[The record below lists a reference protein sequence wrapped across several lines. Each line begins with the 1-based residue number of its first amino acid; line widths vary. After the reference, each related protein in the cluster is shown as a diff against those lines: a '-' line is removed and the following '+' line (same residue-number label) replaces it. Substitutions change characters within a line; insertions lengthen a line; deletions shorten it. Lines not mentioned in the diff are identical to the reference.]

1 MFIEGMKI
9 ILQDGDTPR
18 VWRFRN
24 DQGAHRNICVLH
36 ASDDEQQLFMAAL
49 RWGFGGPRDPRI
61 KAAMIHLTDN
71 DGDAW
76 VLDRSVDQLRAYKNR
91 QVFDGRSENCLKEI
105 LKDYL
110 PADAQDAVSLSDVLR
125 EFDLQFDGNSL
136 QAKPRSAGRVRKSA
150 FERQGR
156 ERADDIR
163 QNLQALLNL
172 EQLPSRMQIEQLLQN
187 GEAIMRRSLALRQQ
201 ARDISGATTHLNQ
214 VDTSLGARLEQELK
228 QLEQIQETAAPLL
241 DPARS
246 PKVLKERLTE
256 VEQELL
262 NLSSSLE
269 LKTMP
274 APDADIDWSLILQ
287 TLTRYLAYEKL
298 EKAARKSVQDARALV
313 KPAYDEY
320 RTSVSRFLQIDRDLI
335 RELEQCLAE
344 IADGVRRA
352 EGDESGRKDGLAVK
366 LNKLL
371 GWQAKD
377 GEQPGQPIPSA
388 AQQLDQARSAVN
400 LCLNQI
406 GKLYADLEAHA
417 ELHDQKLQ
425 DLDDRYEKVVTEY
438 GKAREQWLM
447 VSRKAQL
454 PAETSL
460 RSLINYINNY
470 NKITLLSQKKARLE
484 EELATWRVQVKNL
497 GRLLEEWRTHTGSQK
512 SLALD
517 NIHLILAEA
526 RGVLQYVAKKRNQ
539 LEKIRSIESKQEAF
553 RQLRERI
560 EQDFTHLGARWKKL
574 AGQIGFG
581 ELAMPTEQWGRIYA
595 SGIEWLALDRLLV
608 EDSKVLKNEQIFAAE
623 ALDHPLLSLHWKT
636 GAQGNKARLALL
648 QQLEHAD
655 DGGFVLLLTDDSILV
670 EMIQKMGVNLGT
682 RSAAKT
688 PQPQAVSQPVPQ
700 PAVKTVMSE
709 KAKAALE
716 VFASR
721 QGSGPRERS

>member
-1 MFIEGMKI
+1 MFIEGLKI

-18 VWRFRN
+18 LWRFRN
-24 DQGAHRNICVLH
+24 DQGAHRNICVLQV
-36 ASDDEQQLFMAAL
+36 ADDEQQLFMAAL
-49 RWGFGGPRDPRI
+49 RWGFGGPRDSRM
-61 KAAMIHLTDN
+61 KAVMIHLTDN

-76 VLDRSVDQLRAYKNR
+76 ILDRSMDQLRAFKNR
-91 QVFDGRSENCLKEI
+91 QAFDGRSENCLKEI

-110 PADAQDAVSLSDVLR
+110 PAGQQEAITLSDVLR
-125 EFDLQFDGNSL
+125 EFDLQFDGSAL
-136 QAKPRSAGRVRKSA
+136 QARTRSQGRMRRSAV
-150 FERQGR
+150 ERQGR
-156 ERADDIR
+156 ERADELR
-163 QNLQALLNL
+163 QSLQTLMNL
-172 EQLPSRMQIEQLLQN
+172 EQPPTRAQIEQLLQN
-187 GEAIMRRSLALRQQ
+187 GESIMRRSLALRQQ
-201 ARDISGATTHLNQ
+201 ARDIGGAAAHLNQ
-214 VDTSLGARLEQELK
+214 FDTSLSARLEQELK

-246 PKVLKERLTE
+246 PKVLKERLAE

-262 NLSSSLE
+262 TLSSSLE

-274 APDADIDWSLILQ
+274 APDADVDWSLILQ
-287 TLTRYLAYEKL
+287 SLTRFLAYEKL
-298 EKAARKSVQDARALV
+298 EKAARKSVQDARSLV

-320 RTSVSRFLQIDRDLI
+320 RAAIGRFLQIDRDLI
-335 RELEQCLAE
+335 RELEFCLAE
-344 IADGVRRA
+344 IAEGVRRS
-352 EGDESGRKDGLAVK
+352 EGDENGKKDGLAVK

-371 GWQAKD
+371 GWQAKE
-377 GEQPGQPIPSA
+377 GEQPGQPAPNA
-388 AQQLDQARSAVN
+388 AQQLDQARAAVN

-406 GKLYADLEAHA
+406 GKLYADLEAHS

-425 DLDDRYEKVVTEY
+425 DLDDRYEKVVIEY
-438 GKAREQWLM
+438 GKAREQWLI
-447 VSRKAQL
+447 VSRKAQI

-470 NKITLLSQKKARLE
+470 NKITLLSQKKVRLE
-484 EELATWRVQVKNL
+484 EELATWRTQVKNL

-539 LEKIRSIESKQEAF
+539 LEKIRAIESKQEAF

-560 EQDFTHLGARWKKL
+560 DQDFTHLGGRWKKL
-574 AGQIGFG
+574 AEQIGLG
-581 ELAMPTEQWGRIYA
+581 DLAMPSEQWGQIYA
-595 SGIEWLALDRLLV
+595 SGIEWLTLDRLLV
-608 EDSKVLKNEQIFAAE
+608 DDSKALKNEQIFAAE
-623 ALDHPLLSLHWKT
+623 TLDHPLLAMHWST

-648 QQLEHAD
+648 QQLEHVD
-655 DGGFVLLLTDDSILV
+655 DGGFVLLLTEDTVLV
-670 EMIQKMGVNLGT
+670 EMLQKMGVNLGT
-682 RSAAKT
+682 RVAAKA
-688 PQPQAVSQPVPQ
+688 PQPQAAPQ

-721 QGSGPRERS
+721 QASGSRDRS

>member
-24 DQGAHRNICVLH
+24 DQGVHRNICVLE
-36 ASDDEQQLFMAAL
+36 APEDEQQLFMAAL
-49 RWGFGGPRDPRI
+49 RWGFGGPKDSRI

-91 QVFDGRSENCLKEI
+91 QSFDGRSENCLKEI

-110 PADAQDAVSLSDVLR
+110 PADAQDAVTLSDVLR
-125 EFDLQFDGNSL
+125 EFDLQFDGTAL
-136 QAKPRSAGRVRKSA
+136 KAQPRSVGRIRKSA

-156 ERADDIR
+156 ERSDEMT
-163 QNLQALLNL
+163 QSLQTLLRL
-172 EQLPSRMQIEQLLQN
+172 QQLPTRTQIEQLLQT
-187 GEAIMRRSLALRQQ
+187 GEAIMRRNFALRQQ
-201 ARDISGATTHLNQ
+201 SRDVGGAAAHLNQ
-214 VDTSLGARLEQELK
+214 LDTSLSARLEQELK
-228 QLEQIQETAAPLL
+228 QLEQIQETATPLL

-246 PKVLKERLTE
+246 PKVLKERLGE

-274 APDADIDWSLILQ
+274 APDSDIDWSLILQ

-298 EKAARKSVQDARALV
+298 EKAARKTVQDARSLV

-344 IADGVRRA
+344 IADGVRRS
-352 EGDESGRKDGLAVK
+352 EGDDAGKKDGLAVK

-371 GWQAKD
+371 GWQAKE
-377 GEQPGQPIPSA
+377 GEQPGQPAPSA
-388 AQQLDQARSAVN
+388 AQQLDQARLAVN

-406 GKLYADLEAHA
+406 GKLYADLEAHS

-425 DLDDRYEKVVTEY
+425 DLDDRYEKVVAEY
-438 GKAREQWLM
+438 GKSREQWLT

-470 NKITLLSQKKARLE
+470 NKINLLLQKRARLE
-484 EELATWRVQVKNL
+484 EELATWRAQVKIL

-526 RGVLQYVAKKRNQ
+526 RGVLQYVAKKRSQ
-539 LEKIRSIESKQEAF
+539 LEKIRGIESKQEAF

-560 EQDFTHLGARWKKL
+560 DQDFTHLSARWKKL
-574 AGQIGFG
+574 AGEIGLG
-581 ELAMPTEQWGRIYA
+581 ELPMPTEQWGQIYA
-595 SGIEWLALDRLLV
+595 TGIEWLALDRLFV
-608 EDSKVLKNEQIFAAE
+608 DGSKALKNEQIFAAE
-623 ALDHPLLSLHWKT
+623 TLDHPLLSLHWKT
-636 GAQGNKARLALL
+636 GTQGNKARIALL
-648 QQLEHAD
+648 QQIEHAD
-655 DGGFVLLLTDDSILV
+655 DGGLVLLLTDDSVLV
-670 EMIQKMGVNLGT
+670 EMIQKMGVNLGV
-682 RSAAKT
+682 RSAAKA
-688 PQPQAVSQPVPQ
+688 PQPQAAPQ

-721 QGSGPRERS
+721 QAGGPRERS

>member
-24 DQGAHRNICVLH
+24 DQGVHRNICVLE
-36 ASDDEQQLFMAAL
+36 APEDEQQLFMAAL
-49 RWGFGGPRDPRI
+49 RWGFGGPKDPRI

-91 QVFDGRSENCLKEI
+91 HPFDGRSESCLKEI

-110 PADAQDAVSLSDVLR
+110 PAETQDAVTFSDVLR
-125 EFDLQFDGNSL
+125 EFDLLFDGTAL
-136 QAKPRSAGRVRKSA
+136 KAQARSMGRVRTSA
-150 FERQGR
+150 FERKGR
-156 ERADDIR
+156 ERS
-163 QNLQALLNL
+163 QEMVQSLQMLLRL
-172 EQLPSRMQIEQLLQN
+172 EQPPTPTVIEQLLQN
-187 GEAIMRRSLALRQQ
+187 GEAIMRRNFALRQE
-201 ARDISGATTHLNQ
+201 AHDVGGVAAHLNQ
-214 VDTSLGARLEQELK
+214 LDTSLSTRLEQELK
-228 QLEQIQETAAPLL
+228 QLEQIQETATPLL

-246 PKVLKERLTE
+246 PKVLKERLGE

-262 NLSSSLE
+262 NLNSSLE

-287 TLTRYLAYEKL
+287 TLTRYMAYEKL
-298 EKAARKSVQDARALV
+298 EKAARKSVQDARSLV

-344 IADGVRRA
+344 IADGVRRS
-352 EGDESGRKDGLAVK
+352 EGDDAGKKDGLAVK

-371 GWQAKD
+371 GWQAKE
-377 GEQPGQPIPSA
+377 GEQPGQPAPSA
-388 AQQLDQARSAVN
+388 AQELDQARLAVN

-406 GKLYADLEAHA
+406 GKLYADLEAHS

-425 DLDDRYEKVVTEY
+425 DLDDRYEKVVAEY
-438 GKAREQWLM
+438 GKAREQWLA

-470 NKITLLSQKKARLE
+470 NKINLLLQKKTRLE
-484 EELATWRVQVKNL
+484 EELTTWRAQVKNL

-526 RGVLQYVAKKRNQ
+526 RGVLQYVTKKRSQ
-539 LEKIRSIESKQEAF
+539 LEKIRGIESKQEAF

-560 EQDFTHLGARWKKL
+560 DQDFTHLSACWKKL
-574 AGQIGFG
+574 TSKIGLG
-581 ELAMPTEQWGRIYA
+581 ELPMPTEQWGQIYA
-595 SGIEWLALDRLLV
+595 AGIEWLALDRLFV
-608 EDSKVLKNEQIFAAE
+608 PDSKILKNEQIFAAE
-623 ALDHPLLSLHWKT
+623 TLDHPLLSLHWKT
-636 GAQGNKARLALL
+636 GTQGNKARIALL
-648 QQLEHAD
+648 QQIEHAD
-655 DGGFVLLLTDDSILV
+655 DAGLVLLLTDDSVLV
-670 EMIQKMGVNLGT
+670 EMIQRMGVSLGM
-682 RSAAKT
+682 RSTAKA
-688 PQPQAVSQPVPQ
+688 PQPQAAPQ

-716 VFASR
+716 VFTSR
-721 QGSGPRERS
+721 QAGGPRERS

>member
-18 VWRFRN
+18 LWRFRN
-24 DQGAHRNICVLH
+24 DQGAHRNICIVQ
-36 ASDDEQQLFMAAL
+36 APEDEQQLFMAAL
-49 RWGFGGPRDPRI
+49 RWCFGGPRDPRI

-76 VLDRSVDQLRAYKNR
+76 ILDRSVDQLRAYKNR
-91 QVFDGRSENCLKEI
+91 QAFDGRSENCLKEI
-105 LKDYL
+105 LKDYI
-110 PADAQDAVSLSDVLR
+110 PSDSQDAVTLSDVLR
-125 EFDLQFDGNSL
+125 EYDLMFDGSSL
-136 QAKPRSAGRVRKSA
+136 QAQPRSAGRVRKSTM
-150 FERQGR
+150 ERQGR
-156 ERADDIR
+156 ERADEMR
-163 QNLQALLNL
+163 QTLQTLLHL
-172 EQLPSRMQIEQLLQN
+172 DQLPSRTQIEQLLQN
-187 GEAIMRRSLALRQQ
+187 GEAVMRRSHALRQESRNIGS
-201 ARDISGATTHLNQ
+201 AAAHFNQ
-214 VDTSLGARLEQELK
+214 LDTSISTRLEQELK
-228 QLEQIQETAAPLL
+228 QLEQIQETATPLL

-246 PKVLKERLTE
+246 PKILKERLTE

-262 NLSSSLE
+262 NLSAGLE
-269 LKTMP
+269 LKTLP
-274 APDADIDWSLILQ
+274 SPDTDLDWSLILQ
-287 TLTRYLAYEKL
+287 SLTRYLAYEKL
-298 EKAARKSVQDARALV
+298 EKAARKSVQDARSLV

-320 RTSVSRFLQIDRDLI
+320 RSSVSRFLQIDRDLI

-352 EGDESGRKDGLAVK
+352 EGDDAGKKDGLAVK

-371 GWQAKD
+371 GWQAKE
-377 GEQPGQPIPSA
+377 GEQPGQPAPSA

-406 GKLYADLEAHA
+406 GKLYADLEAHT

-425 DLDDRYEKVVTEY
+425 DLDDRYEKVVAEY
-438 GKAREQWLM
+438 GKAREHWLT

-460 RSLINYINNY
+460 RSIINYINNY
-470 NKITLLSQKKARLE
+470 SRISLLHQKKMRLE
-484 EELATWRVQVKNL
+484 EELATWRTQVKNL

-517 NIHLILAEA
+517 NIHLILSEA

-553 RQLRERI
+553 RQLRDRI
-560 EQDFTHLGARWKKL
+560 DQDFTHLNGRWKKI
-574 AGQIGFG
+574 ASQIGLG
-581 ELAMPTEQWGRIYA
+581 ELAMPIEQWGQIYA
-595 SGIEWLALDRLLV
+595 SGIEWLCLDRLFTP
-608 EDSKVLKNEQIFAAE
+608 DSKALKNEQIFAAE
-623 ALDHPLLSLHWKT
+623 TLDHPLLSLAWKT
-636 GAQGNKARLALL
+636 GAQGNKARIALL

-655 DGGFVLLLTDDSILV
+655 DGGLVLLLTEDAVLV
-670 EMIQKMGVNLGT
+670 EMIQKLGVNVGT
-682 RSAAKT
+682 RTEAKA
-688 PQPQAVSQPVPQ
+688 PQPQAAPQ

-721 QGSGPRERS
+721 QSGGPRERS

>member
-18 VWRFRN
+18 LWRFRN
-24 DQGAHRNICVLH
+24 DQGAHRNICILQ
-36 ASDDEQQLFMAAL
+36 APDDEQQLFMAAL

-76 VLDRSVDQLRAYKNR
+76 ILDRSVDQLRAYKNR

-105 LKDYL
+105 LKDYV
-110 PADAQDAVSLSDVLR
+110 PAGSQDAVTISDVLR
-125 EFDLQFDGNSL
+125 EYDLQFDGSAL
-136 QAKPRSAGRVRKSA
+136 QARPRSPGRVRKSA
-150 FERQGR
+150 VERLGR
-156 ERADDIR
+156 ERAEEIR
-163 QNLQALLNL
+163 QSLQSLLNL
-172 EQLPSRMQIEQLLQN
+172 DQLPSRTQIEQLLQN

-201 ARDISGATTHLNQ
+201 ARDIGGAAAHFNQ
-214 VDTSLGARLEQELK
+214 LDTSLSLRLEQELK
-228 QLEQIQETAAPLL
+228 QLEQIQDTAAPLL

-274 APDADIDWSLILQ
+274 APDADLDWSLILQ

-298 EKAARKSVQDARALV
+298 EKAARKSVQDARSLV

-320 RTSVSRFLQIDRDLI
+320 RTAVGRFLQIDRDLI
-335 RELEQCLAE
+335 RELELCLAE
-344 IADGVRRA
+344 IAEGVRRS
-352 EGDESGRKDGLAVK
+352 EGDESGKKDGLAVK

-377 GEQPGQPIPSA
+377 GEQPGQPVPSA
-388 AQQLDQARSAVN
+388 AHELDQARSAVN

-406 GKLYADLEAHA
+406 GKLYADLEAHS

-425 DLDDRYEKVVTEY
+425 DLDDRYEKVVSEY
-438 GKAREQWLM
+438 GKAREQWLT

-470 NKITLLSQKKARLE
+470 NKITLLSQKRSRLE
-484 EELATWRVQVKNL
+484 EELATWRTQVKNL

-539 LEKIRSIESKQEAF
+539 LEKIRAIESKQEAF
-553 RQLRERI
+553 RLLRERI
-560 EQDFTHLGARWKKL
+560 DQDFTHLSERWKKL
-574 AGQIGFG
+574 AAQLGFA
-581 ELAMPTEQWGRIYA
+581 ELTMPTEQWGQIYA
-595 SGIEWLALDRLLV
+595 SGIEWLTLDRLLAP
-608 EDSKVLKNEQIFAAE
+608 DSKALKNEQIFAAE
-623 ALDHPLLSLHWKT
+623 TLDHPLLTLHWNT
-636 GAQGNKARLALL
+636 GAQGNKGRIALL

-655 DGGFVLLLTDDSILV
+655 EGGFVLLLTEDAVLV
-670 EMIQKMGVNLGT
+670 EMIQKLGVNVGT
-682 RSAAKT
+682 RSAAKA
-688 PQPQAVSQPVPQ
+688 PQPQAASSSAPQPV
-700 PAVKTVMSE
+700 VKTVMSE

-721 QGSGPRERS
+721 QGNGPRERS

>member
-1 MFIEGMKI
+1 MFIEGLKI

-18 VWRFRN
+18 LWRFRN
-24 DQGAHRNICVLH
+24 DQGAHRNICVLQV
-36 ASDDEQQLFMAAL
+36 ADDEQQLFMAAL
-49 RWGFGGPRDPRI
+49 RWGFGGPRDSRM
-61 KAAMIHLTDN
+61 KAVMIHLTDN

-76 VLDRSVDQLRAYKNR
+76 ILDRSMDQLRAFKNR
-91 QVFDGRSENCLKEI
+91 QAFDGRSENCLKEI

-110 PADAQDAVSLSDVLR
+110 PAGQQEAITLSDVLR
-125 EFDLQFDGNSL
+125 EFDLQFDGSAL
-136 QAKPRSAGRVRKSA
+136 QARTRSQGRMRRSAVES
-150 FERQGR
+150 QGR
-156 ERADDIR
+156 ERADELR
-163 QNLQALLNL
+163 QSLQTLMNL
-172 EQLPSRMQIEQLLQN
+172 EQPPTRAQIEQLLQN
-187 GEAIMRRSLALRQQ
+187 GESIMRRSLALRQQ
-201 ARDISGATTHLNQ
+201 ARDIGGAAAHLNQ
-214 VDTSLGARLEQELK
+214 FDTSLSARLEQELK

-246 PKVLKERLTE
+246 PKVLKERLAE

-262 NLSSSLE
+262 TLSSSLE

-274 APDADIDWSLILQ
+274 APDADVDWSLILQ
-287 TLTRYLAYEKL
+287 SLTRFLAYEKL
-298 EKAARKSVQDARALV
+298 EKAARKSVQDARSLV

-320 RTSVSRFLQIDRDLI
+320 RAAIGRFLQIDRDLI
-335 RELEQCLAE
+335 RELEFCLAE
-344 IADGVRRA
+344 IAEGVRRS
-352 EGDESGRKDGLAVK
+352 EGDENGKKDGLAVK

-371 GWQAKD
+371 GWQAKE
-377 GEQPGQPIPSA
+377 GEQPGQPAPNA
-388 AQQLDQARSAVN
+388 AQQLDQARAAVN

-406 GKLYADLEAHA
+406 GKLYADLEAHS

-425 DLDDRYEKVVTEY
+425 DLDDRYEKVVIEY
-438 GKAREQWLM
+438 GKAREQWLI
-447 VSRKAQL
+447 VSRKAQI

-470 NKITLLSQKKARLE
+470 NKITLLSQKKVRLE
-484 EELATWRVQVKNL
+484 EELATWRTQVKNL

-539 LEKIRSIESKQEAF
+539 LEKIRAIESKQEAF

-560 EQDFTHLGARWKKL
+560 DQDFTHLGGRWKKL
-574 AGQIGFG
+574 AEQIGLG
-581 ELAMPTEQWGRIYA
+581 DLAMPSEQWGQIYA
-595 SGIEWLALDRLLV
+595 SGIEWLTLDRLLV
-608 EDSKVLKNEQIFAAE
+608 DDSKALKNEQIFAAE
-623 ALDHPLLSLHWKT
+623 TLDHPLLAMHWST

-648 QQLEHAD
+648 QQLEHVD
-655 DGGFVLLLTDDSILV
+655 DGGFVLLLTEDTVLV
-670 EMIQKMGVNLGT
+670 EMLQKMGVNLGT
-682 RSAAKT
+682 RVAAKA
-688 PQPQAVSQPVPQ
+688 PQPQAAPQ

-721 QGSGPRERS
+721 QASGSRDRS